1 MTLLNVGISHRTA
14 PLDILE
20 RHVIDR
26 EQADKLVLD
35 LVGTRYVSE
44 AVVLATCNRVE
55 IYADV
60 ERFHACV
67 DEVTELLARHCRT
80 DVESLTPY
88 VGVRYADA
96 VVAHAFTVAA
106 GLDSMAVGETQILG
120 QLRAA
125 LQHGQAGHSV
135 GPALNS
141 LLQQAL
147 RVGKRVHADTDIDT
161 VGRSLVERGLA
172 TVVEQLGEL
181 RGRRVLVVGAGSMAA
196 LAIAILRRDHGATL
210 VVANRTMEKAR
221 RLADSYGA
229 EPVNLAAIPGLLAHV
244 NSDDSGG
251 DRSGGGAQIDLV
263 ITCTGSPGS
272 VLTQPVVAPVGSRR
286 PLLILDLAMPR
297 DVTPDVAAL
306 PGVTVIDLSVLA
318 HAADIPRSVLDPV
331 RRIVADEVA
340 AFHDNAARSA
350 AAPAIAALR
359 NMAGEVVDA
368 ELARL
373 RTRTPDL
380 SAADQAQVAQTVRRV
395 VDKLLHSP
403 TVRVKELTGQPAASS
418 YAEALRELFALDPAT
433 VDALSTVDVLPTNEP
448 VVSGGRGR

>member
-1 MTLLNVGISHRTA
+1 MTLLNIGISHRTA
-14 PLDILE
+14 PLDMLE

-26 EQADKLVLD
+26 EQADKLVHD
-35 LVGTRYVSE
+35 LVSTRYVSE
-44 AVVLATCNRVE
+44 AVVVATCNRVE

-88 VGVRYADA
+88 LGVRYADA

-125 LQHGQAGHSV
+125 LRHGQAGHSV
-135 GPALNS
+135 GPMLNS

-147 RVGKRVHADTDIDT
+147 RVGKRVHTDSDIDT

-172 TVVEQLGEL
+172 TVVEQLGDL

-196 LAIAILRRDHGATL
+196 LATAILRRDHDATV
-210 VVANRTMEKAR
+210 VVANRTIAKAR

-229 EPVNLAAIPGLLAHV
+229 APVDLTAVPALLA
-244 NSDDSGG
+244 DD
-251 DRSGGGAQIDLV
+251 DDPIDLV
-263 ITCTGSPGS
+263 VSCTGSPGA
-272 VLTQPVVAPVGSRR
+272 VLTVPVVAPVATRR

-297 DVTPDVAAL
+297 DVRPDVAEL
-306 PGVTVIDLSVLA
+306 PGVTAIDLSALA
-318 HAADIPRSVLDPV
+318 HAADIPRAVLDPV
-331 RRIVADEVA
+331 RLIVVDEVA
-340 AFHDNAARSA
+340 AFHDHATRSA

-380 SAADQAQVAQTVRRV
+380 SPADQAQVAQTVRRV
-395 VDKLLHSP
+395 VDKLLHAP
-403 TVRVKELTGQPAASS
+403 TVRVKELSGEPAATS

-433 VDALSTVDVLPTNEP
+433 VDALSTADPDVD
-448 VVSGGRGR
+448 GRAVRWT

>member
-1 MTLLNVGISHRTA
+1 VTLLNVGISHRTA

-26 EQADKLVLD
+26 EQADKLVHD
-35 LVGTRYVSE
+35 LVGSRYVSE
-44 AVVLATCNRVE
+44 AVVVATCNRVE
-55 IYADV
+55 IFADV

-67 DEVTELLARHCRT
+67 DEVTELLARHCGT

-96 VVAHAFTVAA
+96 VVTHAFTVAA

-135 GPALNS
+135 GPMLNS

-147 RVGKRVHADTDIDT
+147 RVGKRVHTDSDIDL
-161 VGRSLVERGLA
+161 VGRSLVERGLTIA
-172 TVVEQLGEL
+172 VEQLGDL

-196 LAIAILRRDHGATL
+196 LTTAILRRDHDATV
-210 VVANRTMEKAR
+210 VVANRTFEKAR
-221 RLADSYGA
+221 RLAENYGA
-229 EPVNLAAIPGLLAHV
+229 EPLDLTAVPGLLAR
-244 NSDDSGG
+244 DD
-251 DRSGGGAQIDLV
+251 DPVDLV
-263 ITCTGSPGS
+263 VSCTGSPGA
-272 VLTQPVVAPVGSRR
+272 VLTLPVVASVAARR
-286 PLLILDLAMPR
+286 PLFVLDLAMPR
-297 DVTPDVAAL
+297 DVQPDVASL
-306 PGVTVIDLSVLA
+306 PGVTVVDLGALA
-318 HAADIPRSVLDPV
+318 DATDIPRSVLDPV
-331 RRIVADEVA
+331 RLIVADEVET
-340 AFHDNAARSA
+340 FHAHATRSA

-373 RTRTPDL
+373 RTRTPGL
-380 SAADQAQVAQTVRRV
+380 SPAEQAQVAQTVRRV
-395 VDKLLHSP
+395 VDKLLHAP
-403 TVRVKELTGQPAASS
+403 TVRVKELSGQPAATS

-433 VDALSTVDVLPTNEP
+433 VDALSTSDADVAPGTD
-448 VVSGGRGR
+448 R

>member
-26 EQADKLVLD
+26 EQADKLVHD
-35 LVGTRYVSE
+35 LIGTRYVSE
-44 AVVLATCNRVE
+44 AVVVATCNRVE

-67 DEVTELLARHCRT
+67 DEVTELLARHCGT

-88 VGVRYADA
+88 LGVRYADA

-147 RVGKRVHADTDIDT
+147 RVGKRVHADSDIDT
-161 VGRSLVERGLA
+161 VGRSLVERGLE
-172 TVVEQLGEL
+172 TVVGHLGDL

-196 LAIAILRRDHGATL
+196 LATAILGRDHGATV
-210 VVANRTMEKAR
+210 VVANRTIEKAT
-221 RLADSYGA
+221 RLAANYGA
-229 EPVNLAAIPGLLAHV
+229 EPVELAALPALLA
-244 NSDDSGG
+244 DDADDQGG
-251 DRSGGGAQIDLV
+251 PIDLV
-263 ITCTGSPGS
+263 VTCTGSPGA
-272 VLTQPVVAPVGSRR
+272 VLTLPVVAPIAARR
-286 PLLILDLAMPR
+286 PLFILDLAMPR
-297 DVTPDVAAL
+297 DVLPDVAAL
-306 PGVTVIDLSVLA
+306 AGVTVIDLSDLA
-318 HAADIPRSVLDPV
+318 HAADIPRAVLDPV
-331 RRIVADEVA
+331 RVIVSDEVA
-340 AFHDNAARSA
+340 AFHDHALRSA

-359 NMAGEVVDA
+359 NMAGQVVDS

-380 SAADQAQVAQTVRRV
+380 SPADQAQIAQTVRRV

-403 TVRVKELTGQPAASS
+403 TVRVKELSGQPAATS

-433 VDALSTVDVLPTNEP
+433 VDALSTTDTDDAAGG
-448 VVSGGRGR
+448 VSR

>member
-1 MTLLNVGISHRTA
+1 VTLLNIGISHRTA

-26 EQADKLVLD
+26 EHADKLVQD

-44 AVVLATCNRVE
+44 AVVVATCNRVE
-55 IYADV
+55 IFADV

-67 DEVTELLARHCRT
+67 DEVTELMARHCGT

-88 VGVRYADA
+88 LGVRYADA

-135 GPALNS
+135 GPMLNS

-147 RVGKRVHADTDIDT
+147 RVGKRVHSDSDIDL
-161 VGRSLVERGLA
+161 VGRSLVERGLTLA
-172 TVVEQLGEL
+172 VDQLGEL
-181 RGRRVLVVGAGSMAA
+181 RARRVLVVGAGSMAA
-196 LAIAILRRDHGATL
+196 LTTAILRRDHDAT
-210 VVANRTMEKAR
+210 VIVANRTFDKAR

-229 EPVNLAAIPGLLAHV
+229 EPIDLAAVPALLAREHDV
-244 NSDDSGG
+244 
-251 DRSGGGAQIDLV
+251 IDLV
-263 ITCTGSPGS
+263 VSATGSPGA
-272 VLTQPVVAPVGSRR
+272 VLTLPVVAPVAARR
-286 PLLILDLAMPR
+286 PLLVLDLAMPR
-297 DVTPDVAAL
+297 DVQPDVAGL
-306 PGVTVIDLSVLA
+306 PGVTVIDLGALA
-318 HAADIPRSVLDPV
+318 DATDIPRSVLDPV

-340 AFHDNAARSA
+340 TFHDHATRSA

-380 SAADQAQVAQTVRRV
+380 SPAEQAQVAQTVRRV
-395 VDKLLHSP
+395 VDKLLHAP
-403 TVRVKELTGQPAASS
+403 TVRVKELSGQPAATS
-418 YAEALRELFALDPAT
+418 YAEALRELFALDPAA
-433 VDALSTVDVLPTNEP
+433 VDALSTSDADPAP
-448 VVSGGRGR
+448 GAAR

>member
-14 PLDILE
+14 PLEILE

-26 EQADKLVLD
+26 EQADKLVQD

-44 AVVLATCNRVE
+44 AVVVATCNRVE

-88 VGVRYADA
+88 LGVRYADA

-135 GPALNS
+135 GPTLNS

-147 RVGKRVHADTDIDT
+147 RVGKRIHADSDIDT

-172 TVVEQLGEL
+172 TVVEQLGDL
-181 RGRRVLVVGAGSMAA
+181 HGRRVLVVGAGSMAA
-196 LAIAILRRDHGATL
+196 LATAILRRDHGASV
-210 VVANRTMEKAR
+210 VVANRTIEKAR

-229 EPVNLAAIPGLLAHV
+229 EPIELTAVPALLA
-244 NSDDSGG
+244 NGTDDE
-251 DRSGGGAQIDLV
+251 APIDLV
-263 ITCTGSPGS
+263 VTCTGSPGT
-272 VLTQPVVAPVGSRR
+272 VLTLPVVAPVVARR
-286 PLLILDLAMPR
+286 PLHILDLAMPR
-297 DVTPDVAAL
+297 DVLPDVVSL
-306 PGVTVIDLSVLA
+306 PGVTVIDLSDLA
-318 HAADIPRSVLDPV
+318 HAADVPRAVLDPV
-331 RRIVADEVA
+331 RLLVSEEVA
-340 AFHDNAARSA
+340 AFHVHATRSA

-359 NMAGEVVDA
+359 NMAGDVVDA

-373 RTRTPDL
+373 RTRTPEM
-380 SAADQAQVAQTVRRV
+380 APADQAQVAQTVRRV

-403 TVRVKELTGQPAASS
+403 TVRVKELSGQPAATS

-433 VDALSTVDVLPTNEP
+433 VDALSTTDPDP
-448 VVSGGRGR
+448 DAAAGGASR

>member
-1 MTLLNVGISHRTA
+1 VTLLNVGISHRTA

-26 EQADKLVLD
+26 EQADKLAAD
-35 LVGTRYVSE
+35 LIGTRYVSE
-44 AVVLATCNRVE
+44 AVVVATCNRVE

-80 DVESLTPY
+80 DVASLTPY
-88 VGVRYADA
+88 LGVRYADA

-125 LQHGQAGHSV
+125 LRHGQAGRSV

-147 RVGKRVHADTDIDT
+147 RVGKRVHADSDIDT

-172 TVVEQLGEL
+172 TVVEHLGAL

-196 LAIAILRRDHGATL
+196 LTTAILRRDHGACV
-210 VVANRTMEKAR
+210 VVANRTIEKAR

-229 EPVNLAAIPGLLAHV
+229 VAVELADVPTLLAADEV
-244 NSDDSGG
+244 DDDEGPV
-251 DRSGGGAQIDLV
+251 DLV
-263 ITCTGSPGS
+263 VSCTGSPGS
-272 VLTQPVVAPVGSRR
+272 VLSLPVVAPVAARR
-286 PLLILDLAMPR
+286 RLLVLDLAMPR
-297 DVTPDVAAL
+297 DVLPDVAAL
-306 PGVTVIDLSVLA
+306 PGVTVIDLSDLA
-318 HAADIPRSVLDPV
+318 HAADIPRDVLDPV
-331 RRIVADEVA
+331 RLIVADEVA
-340 AFHDNAARSA
+340 AFHDHAIRSA

-359 NMAGEVVDA
+359 SMAGDVVDA

-373 RTRTPDL
+373 RTRTPGL
-380 SAADQAQVAQTVRRV
+380 SADDQLQVAQTVRRV
-395 VDKLLHSP
+395 VDKLLHAP
-403 TVRVKELTGQPAASS
+403 TVRVKELSGQPTATS

-433 VDALSTVDVLPTNEP
+433 VDALSAADPADDTQPADHAPPTDD
-448 VVSGGRGR
+448 GGASR

>member
-1 MTLLNVGISHRTA
+1 VTLLNIGISHRTA

-20 RHVIDR
+20 RHVIGR
-26 EQADKLVLD
+26 EQADKLVRD
-35 LVGTRYVSE
+35 LVSTRYVSE
-44 AVVLATCNRVE
+44 AVVVATCNRVE

-88 VGVRYADA
+88 LGVRYADA

-106 GLDSMAVGETQILG
+106 GLDSMAIGETQILG

-135 GPALNS
+135 GQVLNA

-147 RVGKRVHADTDIDT
+147 RVGKRVHAESDIDT

-172 TVVEQLGEL
+172 TVVDQLGNL
-181 RGRRVLVVGAGSMAA
+181 RGRRVLVVGAGSIAA
-196 LAIAILRRDHGATL
+196 LTTAILRRDHDATVL
-210 VVANRTMEKAR
+210 VANRTFARAR
-221 RLADSYGA
+221 RVADSYGA
-229 EPVNLAAIPGLLAHV
+229 EPVELAAVPALLA
-244 NSDDSGG
+244 NDDE
-251 DRSGGGAQIDLV
+251 RIDLV
-263 ITCTGSPGS
+263 ISCTGSPGA
-272 VLTQPVVAPVGSRR
+272 VLTLPVVAPVAARR
-286 PLLILDLAMPR
+286 PVLVLDLAMPR
-297 DVTPDVAAL
+297 DVLPDVAAL
-306 PGVTVIDLSVLA
+306 PGVTVIDLSVLE
-318 HAADIPRSVLDPV
+318 HAADIPRAVLDPV
-331 RRIVADEVA
+331 RLIVADEVA
-340 AFHDNAARSA
+340 AFHDHATRSA

-380 SAADQAQVAQTVRRV
+380 SPADQAQVAQTVRRV
-395 VDKLLHSP
+395 VDKLLHAP
-403 TVRVKELTGQPAASS
+403 TVRVKELSGQPAATS

-433 VDALSTVDVLPTNEP
+433 VDALSTTDPDVDPGAV
-448 VVSGGRGR
+448 R

>member
-26 EQADKLVLD
+26 DQADKLARD
-35 LVGTRYVSE
+35 LVSSRYVSE
-44 AVVLATCNRVE
+44 AVVVATCNRVE

-67 DEVTELLARHCRT
+67 DEVTELLARYCGT
-80 DVESLTPY
+80 DVDSLTPY

-125 LQHGQAGHSV
+125 LAHGQAGNSV
-135 GPALNS
+135 GPVLNS

-147 RVGKRVHADTDIDT
+147 RVGKRVHSDSDIDT

-172 TVVEQLGEL
+172 NVVEQLGSL
-181 RGRRVLVVGAGSMAA
+181 RGHRVLVVGAGSMAA
-196 LAIAILRRDHGATL
+196 LATAILRRDHDATV
-210 VVANRTMEKAR
+210 VVANRTIATAQ

-229 EPVNLAAIPGLLAHV
+229 EPVELTAVPGVLADGERP
-244 NSDDSGG
+244 
-251 DRSGGGAQIDLV
+251 IDLV
-263 ITCTGSPGS
+263 VSCTGSPGA
-272 VLTQPVVAPVGSRR
+272 VLTLPVVAPVAARR
-286 PLLILDLAMPR
+286 PLLVLDLAMPR
-297 DVTPDVAAL
+297 DVLPDVAAL
-306 PGVTVIDLSVLA
+306 PGVSVIDLSDLA
-318 HAADIPRSVLDPV
+318 QATDIPRAVLDPV
-331 RRIVADEVA
+331 RLIVADEVA
-340 AFHDNAARSA
+340 AFHDHATRSA

-373 RTRTPDL
+373 RTRTPGL

-395 VDKLLHSP
+395 VDKLLHAP
-403 TVRVKELTGQPAASS
+403 TVRVKELSGQPAATS
-418 YAEALRELFALDPAT
+418 YAEALRELFALDPAN
-433 VDALSTVDVLPTNEP
+433 VDA
-448 VVSGGRGR
+448 VSNPDSAGPARTDAGPYPDLGARR